1 MLGERLPDADKSPTA
16 AGPYV
21 QPGPV
26 ASPAV
31 TSAITT
37 VVVSQ
42 AGVPSASGASGGT
55 VYTDTTGRWSS
66 LAGQDLQALC

>member
-1 MLGERLPDADKSPTA
+1 M
-16 AGPYV
+16 
-21 QPGPV
+21 PV

-31 TSAITT
+31 ASAITT

-42 AGVPSASGASGGT
+42 AGVPSASGASVGT

-66 LAGQDLQALC
+66 VAGQDLQALC